1 MKLAKLLFLNVL
13 EGVKLSFNTK
23 ENKEHFELP
32 VADYSDMTEGQIE
45 AKYQED
51 SLELLKEYNVS
62 LFSKWLFFFICC
74 FTLYLGIHMFV
85 TKSIMCIAPLVLLAP
100 LYKIYRNIRGMSHA
114 RCSMI
119 EFLFITQDEINKI
132 KQNT

>member
-1 MKLAKLLFLNVL
+1 MKLVKLLFLNVL
-13 EGVKLSFNTK
+13 EAIKLSFNTK

-32 VADYSDMTEGQIE
+32 VADYSAMTENQIE

-62 LFSKWLFFFICC
+62 LFSKWLFFLICS
-74 FTLYLGIHMFV
+74 FTLYLCIHMLYA
-85 TKSIMCIAPLVLLAP
+85 KSIMCIAPLILLAP
-100 LYKIYRNIRGMSHA
+100 LYKIYRNIRGLSHA
-114 RCSMI
+114 RYTMI